1 MKRYSKSCALLA
13 LVLAALLMTACI
25 SAKPA
30 VKQESAVKQ
39 EPAAQVTA
47 EPTAAPAT
55 TVAEPTAEP
64 ASPLPEGAVEAG
76 TVDELLAALASNTT
90 IYLKPGQY
98 DLSTAA
104 DYGREDVQGNYAWE
118 LVLGGAQLNIS
129 GLKGLRIVGQGQ
141 ATIVAQPR
149 YAEVLRFADCWDLSL
164 DGLTLGHTLEP
175 TGCVG
180 GVLSLYACD
189 NVSVENCRLYGCG
202 VLGVT
207 ASACES
213 VTIRGTRIDDCS
225 SGAVYAYASSDM
237 RLEDCEIIDCG
248 LGKEG
253 PAGSLFFLDRCR
265 GFALVNSEI
274 VGNRAEGLLLSS
286 WCDQVALLGC
296 RVEQNHFQNAV
307 FDIQGRGVTVDKCA
321 FGIRAAERYFAQG
334 SSVNLLSP
342 DGKKLTTEDL
352 DKMELGKA
360 EYAGPVDP
368 VAAQLE
374 KKELENGRVEVRV
387 TNAEELLSAI
397 APNTTIVLDA
407 GVYDLSTVLDYGGPG
422 GDWYF
427 WASEFDGYTLQ
438 ITGVSGLS
446 LVGAGKGETIL
457 LADPRY
463 AAVIRFQGCED
474 VSLKG
479 FTAGHSEAPGFCTGN
494 VLDFVVCENVSVED
508 CGLFG
513 CGMLGIWGASCTG
526 LIVKDSDI
534 YECANGAAE
543 FSNCSGVSFEG
554 CSIYDCDEGQNYI
567 TLYACTMTWNGQTIF
582 DGVQE
587 FSYKEYVGE
596 VRAD

>member
-1 MKRYSKSCALLA
+1 MKKYSKRCALLA
-13 LVLAALLMTACI
+13 LMLAALLMTACV

-30 VKQESAVKQ
+30 VKQESAAKQ
-39 EPAAQVTA
+39 EPVSQVTA
-47 EPTAAPAT
+47 EPAAPVKTA
-55 TVAEPTAEP
+55 AEPTAEP
-64 ASPLPEGAVEAG
+64 ASPLPEGAVEVG

-104 DYGREDVQGNYAWE
+104 DYGREDVAGNYAWE
-118 LVLGGAQLNIS
+118 LVLGGAQLNVS
-129 GLKGLRIVGQGQ
+129 GLKGLRIVGGGQ

-149 YAEVLRFADCWDLSL
+149 YAEVLRFSDCWDLSL

-175 TGCVG
+175 SGCVG

-225 SGAVYAYASSDM
+225 SGAVYAYASGDM
-237 RLEDCEIIDCG
+237 RLEDCEIMDCG

-253 PAGSLFFLDRCR
+253 PAGSLFFLDRCK

-274 VGNRAEGLLLSS
+274 TGNRAEGLLLSS
-286 WCDQVALLGC
+286 WSDQVAVLGS

-307 FDIQGRGVTVDKCA
+307 FDLQGRAVTVDKCA
-321 FGIRAAERYFAQG
+321 FSIRATESFFARG
-334 SSVNLLSP
+334 SGGYAVSP
-342 DGKKLTTEDL
+342 EGKKLTTEDL
-352 DKMELGKA
+352 TKMELGRA
-360 EYAGPVDP
+360 EYTGPVDP

-374 KKELENGRVEVRV
+374 KKELPDGRTEVHV
-387 TNAEELLSAI
+387 TDAEELLSAI

-407 GVYDLSTVLDYGGPG
+407 GIYDLSATMDYGGPG

-427 WASEFDGYTLQ
+427 WISEYDGYTLQ
-438 ITGVSGLS
+438 ITGVTGLS
-446 LVGAGKGETIL
+446 IVGAGKGETVL
-457 LADPRY
+457 MADPRY
-463 AAVIRFQGCED
+463 ASVIRFQGCDD

-494 VLDFVVCENVSVED
+494 VLDFIVCENVSVED
-508 CGLFG
+508 CGLYG
-513 CGMLGIWGASCTG
+513 CGVLGIWGASCTG
-526 LIVKDSDI
+526 FTVKNTDI
-534 YECANGAAE
+534 YECASGAAE
-543 FSNCSGVSFEG
+543 FSGCSGVVFEG

-567 TLYACTMTWNGQTIF
+567 TLDACSMAWDGQLIPNG
-582 DGVQE
+582 VHE
-587 FSYKEYVGE
+587 FLYKSYVGE
-596 VRAD
+596 VRFS